1 MYQISRLVRNLH
13 TFEIM
18 FRFIKTSSSQAPPLA
33 DGHPLKGINFDV
45 SFQDEENC
53 FEGLC

>member
-1 MYQISRLVRNLH
+1 MYQICRLVRNLH

-18 FRFIKTSSSQAPPLA
+18 FRFIKTSSYQAPPLA